1 MKLFSSIRYSLA
13 GLVIGVSTLFCG
25 HSAIAADAIVFR
37 YGAFSET
44 FSVQELAEFAQTGR
58 QSSTISYYLR
68 RTNQSPE
75 AVRSALTREIPVR
88 LITLDRVLNSPA
100 GDFALDRIGRTIQ
113 TPANASNR
121 QALRAALVLSASGD
135 NQISLIEVF
144 QKYPT
149 RQLNVDGKE
158 LITTYTQISELAQ
171 RIQNLPDI
179 FRIN

>member
-1 MKLFSSIRYSLA
+1 MKLFSSIRYGLA
-13 GLVIGVSTLFCG
+13 GLIIAVSTSVCG
-25 HSAIAADAIVFR
+25 HSAIAAETIVFR
-37 YGAFSET
+37 YGAIGET
-44 FSVQELAEFAQTGR
+44 FSVQELTEFAQTGK

-68 RTNQSPE
+68 RTKQSPE
-75 AVRSALTREIPVR
+75 AVRSALSREIPVR

-100 GDFALDRIGRTIQ
+100 GDLALDRIGRTIQ

-135 NQISLIEVF
+135 DRISLIEVF
-144 QKYPT
+144 QNYPT
-149 RQLNVDGKE
+149 SQLNVDGKE
-158 LITTYTQISELAQ
+158 LLTTYTQISELAQ